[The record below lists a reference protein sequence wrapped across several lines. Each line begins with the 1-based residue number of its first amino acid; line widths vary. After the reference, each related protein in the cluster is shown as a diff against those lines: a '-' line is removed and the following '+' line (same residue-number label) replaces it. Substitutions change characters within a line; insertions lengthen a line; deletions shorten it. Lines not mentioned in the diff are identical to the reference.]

1 MSCLLLLLYF
11 WYMLCFTQLH
21 KEEAVGSPLK
31 VFAYGCRYDGGSMLL
46 IELLEE
52 VSSKMAIG
60 VSLSKPSPSPLSQP
74 HLHLPLAAC
83 GVIFK
88 PSFLSSSTASTRE
101 KPANSKGKAT
111 FCTKVKLGSTWP
123 PWDLQPNFLLLNH
136 ASSKAPSLLISTP
149 STITLLE
156 ASFPIPQSNRR
167 KVVLSDEIS

>member
-1 MSCLLLLLYF
+1 MPPTLTLFLYI
-11 WYMLCFTQLH
+11 LCFIQLH

-88 PSFLSSSTASTRE
+88 SSFLSSSTASTRE
-101 KPANSKGKAT
+101 KPANSKVRRHSAPRLNWDQHG
-111 FCTKVKLGSTWP
+111 LP
-123 PWDLQPNFLLLNH
+123 RDLQPNFLLNH

-156 ASFPIPQSNRR
+156 ASFPIRR
-167 KVVLSDEIS
+167 ATVEK